1 MKPLLAEAGRASFA
15 RQIEDITMSTPVTDI
30 HTHLYD
36 PAFKGL
42 LLWGID
48 DLLVYHYLVAE
59 SFRYLDLPYEKFWLL
74 SKTQQADL
82 IWDALFI
89 RHSPISEACRGV
101 LTTLHALGLDVKK
114 RDLPAVRAWFAG
126 QRVEKHIT
134 RCMELAGVRKIYMTN
149 SPFDDLERPVW
160 EKGFRRDERFPAALR
175 IDPLLVAWPE
185 TAARLARWGY
195 KVDAKAPTQKSFD
208 AVRRFLADWSKR
220 MGACYV
226 MVSLSPDFEFPARNI
241 TTQLI
246 EQAVLPHCREHG
258 LPFALMPGVR
268 RAVNP
273 QLKLAGDGVGLSNLA
288 ALQNLCA
295 SFPDNK
301 FMTTVLARENQHEL
315 CVLARK
321 FRNLHIFGCWWFTNV
336 PLLIDEI
343 TRLRVEMLGLSFT
356 PQHSDARVLD
366 QIIYKWQ
373 HSRRIIAQ
381 VLVDKYLTL
390 AETGWQATRTE
401 IERDVID
408 LFGGAFERFCGC
420 PV

>member
-160 EKGFRRDERFPAALR
+160 EKDSAGMNDSPLR
-175 IDPLLVAWPE
+175 
-185 TAARLARWGY
+185 
-195 KVDAKAPTQKSFD
+195 
-208 AVRRFLADWSKR
+208 
-220 MGACYV
+220 C
-226 MVSLSPDFEFPARNI
+226 
-241 TTQLI
+241 
-246 EQAVLPHCREHG
+246 G
-258 LPFALMPGVR
+258 L
-268 RAVNP
+268 
-273 QLKLAGDGVGLSNLA
+273 
-288 ALQNLCA
+288 
-295 SFPDNK
+295 
-301 FMTTVLARENQHEL
+301 TH
-315 CVLARK
+315 
-321 FRNLHIFGCWWFTNV
+321 CWWPGRRP
-336 PLLIDEI
+336 PLGSHAGATKWMPKPRHRSLL
-343 TRLRVEMLGLSFT
+343 TRCGGSWPT
-356 PQHSDARVLD
+356 GQNAWAR
-366 QIIYKWQ
+366 
-373 HSRRIIAQ
+373 AM
-381 VLVDKYLTL
+381 
-390 AETGWQATRTE
+390 
-401 IERDVID
+401 
-408 LFGGAFERFCGC
+408 
-420 PV
+420 